1 MWRDPHV
8 TYATTSKGEITSLH
22 ASDALGASDAAA
34 GQWTKFLAGSLPS
47 QGSGGARSVWIIGFS
62 TVQND
67 KYLEAMEALLSCS
80 CSTDQLQESI
90 AGIER
95 WQKEGS
101 NLVRKV
107 RPANEKKPSR
117 KHLEIPPM
125 VAAIRPHVEE
135 RVSAKAGEI
144 IGGGDEAW
152 ERAAQ
157 EYRPMMEVIAN
168 SLSPGFTTVA
178 VQRRRKIAGVTP
190 DMRPKTESAKKS
202 KSKKGGGK

>member
-1 MWRDPHV
+1 M
-8 TYATTSKGEITSLH
+8 
-22 ASDALGASDAAA
+22 
-34 GQWTKFLAGSLPS
+34 
-47 QGSGGARSVWIIGFS
+47 
-62 TVQND
+62 
-67 KYLEAMEALLSCS
+67 
-80 CSTDQLQESI
+80 
-90 AGIER
+90 
-95 WQKEGS
+95 
-101 NLVRKV
+101 RKV